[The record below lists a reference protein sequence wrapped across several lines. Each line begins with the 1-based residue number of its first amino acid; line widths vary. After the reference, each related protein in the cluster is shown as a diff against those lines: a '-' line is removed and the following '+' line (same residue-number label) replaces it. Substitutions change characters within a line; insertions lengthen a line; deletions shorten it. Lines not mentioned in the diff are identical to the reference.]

1 MRPRKHLPLTL
12 LALLLASSSALADP
26 MTPPNDT
33 RARAMQS
40 ISQADTTPR
49 LAELYRLARS
59 GDDTALLLQLESQA
73 SRDDLP
79 AAARDYILY
88 TFAISL
94 GDLEAGSVGPVV
106 FQYLESTSPRVR
118 VPHPDHPRVGVPLFN
133 IPAAASGSRTRWH
146 YDEAR
151 ASGQRLLALG
161 STQWLTAYL
170 DESPAGRQGMLDGLA
185 NATATQTRQVGE
197 QALAGTNKR
206 DERTEVATRSA
217 LMLQDPDM
225 LRFAILNGRGP
236 ALTAAIRDMHDLLT
250 PLEVVDL
257 AAEASTD
264 APPATAALIF
274 AESTDRL
281 AGEVEM
287 SELLFST
294 LPNPELGGAAALAL
308 ARNPNPEVRARLQ
321 AIADDGDSLPARR
334 AQLALGLLATAETR
348 Q

>member
-1 MRPRKHLPLTL
+1 MRLRKHLPLTL
-12 LALLLASSSALADP
+12 LALLVAGSSVLADP
-26 MTPPNDT
+26 MAPPNDT

-49 LAELYRLARS
+49 LEELYRLARA
-59 GDDTALLLQLESQA
+59 GDDTALLLQLESQS
-73 SRDDLP
+73 SREDLP

-94 GDLEAGSVGPVV
+94 GDLEAGSVGPAV
-106 FQYLESTSPRVR
+106 FQYLESNSPRVR

-133 IPAAASGSRTRWH
+133 IPAAASGSRIRWH

-151 ASGQRLLALG
+151 ASGQRLMALG

-197 QALAGTNKR
+197 RALAGTDKR
-206 DERTEVATRSA
+206 SERTEVAARSA
-217 LMLQDPDM
+217 LLLQDPDM
-225 LRFAILNGRGP
+225 LRSAILSGRGP

-250 PLEVVDL
+250 PHEVVSL
-257 AAEASTD
+257 AAAAIAAS
-264 APPATAALIF
+264 PPATAALIF
-274 AESTDRL
+274 AESAERL

-287 SELLFST
+287 TELLFST
-294 LPNPELGGAAALAL
+294 LPDPERGGAAAMAL
-308 ARNPNPEVRARLQ
+308 ARNPNPEVRARLLTL
-321 AIADDGDSLPARR
+321 ADDGDSLTGRR
-334 AQLALGLLATAETR
+334 VQLALGLQASAETR

>member
-1 MRPRKHLPLTL
+1 MIKRQILQVRLE
-12 LALLLASSSALADP
+12 
-26 MTPPNDT
+26 
-33 RARAMQS
+33 
-40 ISQADTTPR
+40 ISEK
-49 LAELYRLARS
+49 LEGVV
-59 GDDTALLLQLESQA
+59 GDRT
-73 SRDDLP
+73 LP
-79 AAARDYILY
+79 ALPEIC
-88 TFAISL
+88 
-94 GDLEAGSVGPVV
+94 
-106 FQYLESTSPRVR
+106 
-118 VPHPDHPRVGVPLFN
+118 VP
-133 IPAAASGSRTRWH
+133 
-146 YDEAR
+146 
-151 ASGQRLLALG
+151 
-161 STQWLTAYL
+161 
-170 DESPAGRQGMLDGLA
+170 GMLDGLA

-257 AAEASTD
+257 AAEAITD

-294 LPNPELGGAAALAL
+294 LPNPKLGGAAALAL